1 MFLFVSLVGGSL
13 AVFLI
18 YKEFFVY
25 RQMKKE
31 LSLWRKGW
39 QIKNL
44 AEAQMP
50 GSADYYVYKLPADRE
65 WKSLNRA
72 YRESGR
78 LSVPEK
84 NSLNSE
90 DLLTII

>member
-1 MFLFVSLVGGSL
+1 MFLFVSLVGAAL

-31 LSLWRKGW
+31 LSLWRRGW

-72 YRESGR
+72 YRESR
-78 LSVPEK
+78 EIERPRKEFA
-84 NSLNSE
+84 
-90 DLLTII
+90 